1 MSHPIRS
8 TTLPAGRCPEC
19 DHFAPAGGEI
29 GTCSRC
35 QCTRH
40 AAPDPRSPY
49 MGHDPQ
55 SPPGAEAALQ
65 AFSCQLDAAT
75 EKLREARDA
84 ELEAEEARDAAK
96 WEATLSPECP
106 QPGVYDGVRITVAYR
121 DAWVAREIAP
131 QESAYRAARVVRQ
144 AASAHL
150 DKVKSQASVQ
160 QTIAKA
166 VATVYQGTG
175 REGW

>member
-75 EKLREARDA
+75 EKLRAARDA
-84 ELEAEEARDAAK
+84 ELEAEEARDAAQ

-121 DAWVAREIAP
+121 DAWVAREIAAK
-131 QESAYRAARVVRQ
+131 ESALPGREGRPAGRVRAPRQGEEPGQRAADHR
-144 AASAHL
+144 
-150 DKVKSQASVQ
+150 
-160 QTIAKA
+160 KA
-166 VATVYQGTG
+166 VTAAYQGTG
-175 REGW
+175 GERW